1 MEERPVVAD
10 IYQRISRARDGSM
23 LGVER
28 QGPPCRALLD
38 QLGWELGKVITDND
52 TSAFD
57 GTPRKGYAELLD
69 RQRRGLANGIVALD
83 TDRLTRQPRDNE
95 DLIDLAERH
104 GTRIATVTGNEFDFS
119 LLDEQ
124 LTFRLKG
131 ILSWRESQQ
140 KRLRAKMKHDE
151 LGRAGKFSGNRRGFG
166 YDLVGLPIEVIR
178 PDGTTVT
185 HLRFCRLVP
194 RAQEARE
201 IRAAVAKL
209 LGGGTLSAVM
219 ADWNRRGVPRP
230 EGGGRWTTRNVR
242 RVLENPRIA
251 GLRRWHG
258 QLVAPQG
265 GDAWEPIL
273 GRDDWERLC
282 LILANPAPHPQRGRR
297 GPLPTRYLL
306 TGRLG
311 VCQCGVP
318 IQGHGKRGVRYYRC
332 DSGQATNACGR
343 IHRLAEP
350 VEDFVRDAVLT
361 AFGDPDRGGKLR
373 RALARTQ
380 NDDRTLHTLLA
391 EKRAAE
397 AKLARLEQEHIADVI
412 TDEQFERMNPL
423 ALDRLAK
430 AEAALTTRPVTT
442 GLPVEIPEGLDAA
455 KAAWEEWTI
464 DERRAVVAFALK
476 QVIFKWG
483 ARGRKFHRSQIALD
497 WRV

>member
-1 MEERPVVAD
+1 MTDTPVVAD
-10 IYQRISRARDGSM
+10 IYLRISRARDGSE

-28 QGPPCRALLD
+28 QDPPCRTLLT
-38 QLGWELGKVITDND
+38 QLGWTLGKVITDND

-69 RQRRGLANGIVALD
+69 RQKRGLANGIVALD

-95 DLIDLAERH
+95 DLIDLAQQ

-131 ILSWRESQQ
+131 ILAWRESQQ
-140 KRLRAKMKHDE
+140 KRLRAQMKHDE

-166 YDLVGLPIEVIR
+166 YDLVGLPIEVTR

-194 RAQEARE
+194 RDQEASE
-201 IRAAVAKL
+201 IRAAAQKL

-219 ADWNRRGVPRP
+219 ADWNRRGVARP
-230 EGGGRWTTRNVR
+230 EGGGRWTTRNIR
-242 RVLENPRIA
+242 RVMVNPRIA
-251 GLRRWHG
+251 GLRQWRG
-258 QLVAPQG
+258 QLVQPQG
-265 GDAWEPIL
+265 GDAWEPIIS
-273 GRDDWERLC
+273 RDDWERLC

-311 VCQCGVP
+311 VCQCQVP
-318 IQGHGKRGVRYYRC
+318 IQAHGKHGVRYYRC

-350 VEDFVRDAVLT
+350 VEDFVRDTVLL

-373 RALARTQ
+373 RALERTQ
-380 NDDRTLHTLLA
+380 NDDGALQALLA
-391 EKRAAE
+391 EKRAAA

-423 ALDRLAK
+423 ALERLAK
-430 AEAALTTRPVTT
+430 AEAALKVRPVTT
-442 GLPVEIPEGLDAA
+442 GLPVGIPEDLDAV
-455 KAAWEEWTI
+455 KAAWQEWTI
-464 DERRAVVAFALK
+464 DERRAVVALAVK

-483 ARGRKFHRSQIALD
+483 ARGKKFHPSQIALD